1 MFTLN
6 VMDMTG
12 VTTVLHVQPTFTVKH
27 IKSQLAKTIG
37 LEPAVI
43 NLAIDRRAEEGH
55 VEDLGGALL
64 DNHIDPETPTF
75 LTNRLTLQKCGLS
88 KIKNDV
94 LLVISGPNLDQYASM
109 STWSEKSSNKK
120 AKILV
125 VGSASCGKSSLLKC
139 FTTNGRHAIFL
150 WRMCL

>member
-43 NLAIDRRAEEGH
+43 NLAIDRRAEERHG
-55 VEDLGGALL
+55 EGLGGCIIGQPHRSRNA
-64 DNHIDPETPTF
+64 N
-75 LTNRLTLQKCGLS
+75 
-88 KIKNDV
+88 
-94 LLVISGPNLDQYASM
+94 ISDEPAYV
-109 STWSEKSSNKK
+109 
-120 AKILV
+120 AKMW
-125 VGSASCGKSSLLKC
+125 A
-139 FTTNGRHAIFL
+139 
-150 WRMCL
+150 